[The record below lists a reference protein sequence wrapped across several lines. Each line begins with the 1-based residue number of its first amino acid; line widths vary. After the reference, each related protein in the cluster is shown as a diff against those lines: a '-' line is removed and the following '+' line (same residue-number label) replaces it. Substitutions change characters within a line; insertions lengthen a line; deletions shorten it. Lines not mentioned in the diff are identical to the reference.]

1 MIRFIRL
8 SFFPGFAA
16 IGDHLRPITS
26 LASMIATAF
35 KKRNQRRLRKL
46 NDDVL
51 RLTSQDCSQVNFNMA
66 VFSYVLSKIVSKPR
80 YLSVECGSAIKA
92 MEKVLDRIVNRMDS
106 ATDEEL
112 LGLFDELEKSI
123 GGLEQ
128 MDARFV
134 TDLVT
139 KGKMKMAATFYA
151 QGISLGVSAEMTG
164 LQKQEILEYAGET
177 MMFDRLKEEKSIDE
191 RMKVARKLLTG

>member
-1 MIRFIRL
+1 MITLIKL
-8 SFFPGFAA
+8 SFFSGFAA

-35 KKRNQRRLRKL
+35 KKRNQRKLRKL

-51 RLTSQDCSQVNFNMA
+51 RITSMDCSQVNFNMA

-80 YLSVECGSAIKA
+80 YLSVECESAIKV

-112 LGLFDELEKSI
+112 LGLFDELEKAI

>member
-1 MIRFIRL
+1 MIIFIKL
-8 SFFPGFAA
+8 SFFSGFAA

-35 KKRNQRRLRKL
+35 KKRNQRKLRKL

-51 RLTSQDCSQVNFNMA
+51 RITSMDCSQVNFNMA

-80 YLSVECGSAIKA
+80 YLSVECESAIKA

-112 LGLFDELEKSI
+112 LGLFDELEKTI

-164 LQKQEILEYAGET
+164 LQKQEILDYAGET

-191 RMKVARKLLTG
+191 RMKIARKLLTG